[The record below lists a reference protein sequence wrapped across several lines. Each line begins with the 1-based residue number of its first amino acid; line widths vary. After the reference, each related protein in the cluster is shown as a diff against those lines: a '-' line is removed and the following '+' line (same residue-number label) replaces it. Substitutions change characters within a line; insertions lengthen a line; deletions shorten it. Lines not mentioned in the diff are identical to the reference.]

1 MSGKHN
7 ILGENKPDS
16 FGGKKDR
23 FESDEEKD
31 PIDIQANQTIESCNK
46 LNEQSITRW
55 HLSKLEGYVSDEFR
69 NIEFAD

>member
-7 ILGENKPDS
+7 RLGENKPDS
-16 FGGKKDR
+16 LGENKDG
-23 FESDEEKD
+23 FEFSEEKNL
-31 PIDIQANQTIESCNK
+31 IDIQANLATESCNK
-46 LNEQSITRW
+46 LNAQSITRW

>member
-1 MSGKHN
+1 MSGKLN
-7 ILGENKPDS
+7 RLGENKPDS
-16 FGGKKDR
+16 LGENKDGL
-23 FESDEEKD
+23 ESGEKKD
-31 PIDIQANQTIESCNK
+31 PIDIRANQTIESCNK

>member
-1 MSGKHN
+1 MSDKHN

-16 FGGKKDR
+16 FNEANDDID
-23 FESDEEKD
+23 SNEENN
-31 PIDIQANQTIESCNK
+31 PIDFRANQTIESSNK

-55 HLSKLEGYVSDEFR
+55 HPSKLEGYVSDEFR